1 MSAYRDNGPAPATA
15 AHHRADAPHSS
26 FERLERA
33 ARVVAESPG
42 QIGVTRG
49 GLEAVA
55 EMFLAW
61 RERRFAAGV
70 CRELLRRHAETVR
83 RNPGL
88 LGLPLYRRIVADRH
102 GGSIALADA
111 ILDRASQ
118 SFAQWPSSRTVNYRD
133 VVHYL
138 VVLEFIAANKGARW
152 IHADLKQFISDA
164 IPRCL

>member
-1 MSAYRDNGPAPATA
+1 MSVHRNLGRAPALPAHHSADDRPSTFERIEQA
-15 AHHRADAPHSS
+15 AHLVS
-26 FERLERA
+26 
-33 ARVVAESPG
+33 ESTG
-42 QIGVTRG
+42 QAGGPQGGVQ
-49 GLEAVA
+49 AVA
-55 EMFLAW
+55 AIFLAW
-61 RERRFAAGV
+61 RERRFAARV

-102 GGSIALADA
+102 GGSLPLADA